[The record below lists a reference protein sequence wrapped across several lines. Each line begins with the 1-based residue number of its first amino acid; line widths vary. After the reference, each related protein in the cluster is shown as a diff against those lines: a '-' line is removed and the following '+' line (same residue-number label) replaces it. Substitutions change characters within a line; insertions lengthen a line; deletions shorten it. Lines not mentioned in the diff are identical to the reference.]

1 MAENKKSVV
10 SDKKNASVAAA
21 RERAAAVKGKSASHI
36 GGFMTF
42 IREQGV
48 IGLAVGLAVGTAA
61 GASVKALVDHFI
73 SPIVGFILGG
83 ADLSK
88 IVWKTGLKNGDV
100 ELSFGFG
107 AIVSSIITLLA
118 TALVVYLIIHGAKL
132 DRLDKKKEK

>member
-1 MAENKKSVV
+1 MTEVKKKTKSNRGVT
-10 SDKKNASVAAA
+10 KARAGAAA
-21 RERAAAVKGKSASHI
+21 IRGKGATHT
-36 GGFMTF
+36 GGFLTF

-61 GASVKALVDHFI
+61 GASVKALVDNFI

-88 IVWKTGLKNGDV
+88 IVWNTGLKNGDV

-107 AIVSSIITLLA
+107 AIVSSLITLTA
-118 TALVVYLIIHGAKL
+118 TALVVYLIIHAAKL
-132 DRLDKKKEK
+132 DRLDKKKDK

>member
-1 MAENKKSVV
+1 MAEEKKKTKPNRGVA
-10 SDKKNASVAAA
+10 KARASAAA
-21 RERAAAVKGKSASHI
+21 IKGRGAAHT
-36 GGFMTF
+36 GGFLTF

-61 GASVKALVDHFI
+61 GASVKALVDNFI
-73 SPIVGFILGG
+73 SPIVGFLLGG

-88 IVWKTGLKNGDV
+88 IVWNTGLKNGNV
-100 ELSFGFG
+100 ELIFGFG
-107 AIVSSIITLLA
+107 AIVSSVITLLA